1 MDTLEVRSRATD
13 VVMSEPQA
21 NMKIYIV
28 NSKSML
34 TIIPLRGVL
43 STTVISAAL
52 ARDMRS
58 AVELLVRNHQVAGI
72 GVKRMKEETTRR
84 VRERH
89 MSRSE
94 ASMMAR
100 NLDMMRSL
108 LADDGDV

>member
-72 GVKRMKEETTRR
+72 GAKRMKEETTRR

-100 NLDMMRSL
+100 NLDMMRPL